1 MCGIAGFL
9 LPPGGRADRAI
20 LERMVG
26 TIRHRGPDA
35 VGYHV
40 DGRVALGV
48 ARLRVIDLE
57 TGDQPIANEDGSA
70 HVVLNGEIYNYRR
83 LRDELQ
89 ALGHRFSTR
98 SDTEVIVHGWEAFGE
113 ACPEALNGMF
123 AFAVWD
129 RRREEL
135 FLARD
140 RMGEKPLYYT
150 FVDGALVFAS
160 ELRAMLAYPGVRRR
174 LDLRGLARYLAFDYI
189 PDPHAILEDVAKL
202 PPGHSLTVNGG
213 KARTQRYWEIP
224 FAPDETLD
232 EAAWC
237 AEIRG
242 RLDDAVRLR
251 LHSDVPVGCF
261 LSGGIDSTAIA
272 ATAARQHT
280 GIRTFSVGYA
290 EPAYDERRFARLV
303 ATRYGTR
310 HEELVVTADDARVV
324 LGDLGGL
331 LDEPLADM
339 SFVPLYLLS
348 RAARRSV
355 TVALSG
361 DGGDELFAGY
371 PSMGADW
378 WHRRFARLPG
388 PARAAFRWAA
398 ESLPGAPAPLR
409 DFLRAL
415 PHRPEARNQ
424 PLVGGL
430 PPERHAG
437 LLSPGVRAAL
447 AGFDPY
453 TDIDETAGA
462 CASDDPTARL
472 IHRYCKLYLAGQNL
486 VNADRA
492 SMAVSLE
499 LRAPFLDH
507 TFVEFTGRIPSR
519 LKLRGLGS
527 LKRLL
532 KRAMA
537 DRLPPEILARGK
549 HGFGVPFGEWFR
561 GPLAP
566 TLREILSPG
575 RIRAV
580 GLFDPAAVARLVD
593 EHVAGAA
600 SHRKLLWSLV
610 AFEQWRV
617 HYLGDA
623 RLG

>member
-9 LPPGGRADRAI
+9 MPPGGRADRAI
-20 LERMVG
+20 VERMIG
-26 TIRHRGPDA
+26 TLRHRGPDA

-160 ELRAMLAYPGVRRR
+160 ELRALLAYPGVRRR

-232 EAAWC
+232 EAGWC

-290 EPAYDERRFARLV
+290 EAAYDERRFARLV

-378 WHRRFARLPG
+378 WHQRFARLPG
-388 PARAAFRWAA
+388 PARAAFRWAV
-398 ESLPGAPAPLR
+398 ESLPGAPEPLR
-409 DFLRAL
+409 DFVRAL

-437 LLSPGVRAAL
+437 LLSPGVLAAL

-453 TDIDETAGA
+453 TDIDAA
-462 CASDDPTARL
+462 AASCASDDPTARL

-532 KRAMA
+532 KRAVA

-566 TLREILSPG
+566 TLREILSPD

-580 GLFDPAAVARLVD
+580 GLFDAAVVVRLVD
-593 EHVAGAA
+593 EHVAGAG
-600 SHRKLLWSLV
+600 SHRKLLWSLA
-610 AFEQWRV
+610 AFEQWRA

-623 RLG
+623 RLV